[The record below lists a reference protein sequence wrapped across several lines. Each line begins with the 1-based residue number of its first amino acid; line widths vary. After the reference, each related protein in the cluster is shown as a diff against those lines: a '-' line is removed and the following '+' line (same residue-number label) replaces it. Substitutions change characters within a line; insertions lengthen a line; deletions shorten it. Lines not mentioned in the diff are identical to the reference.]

1 MFEVYIHVPFCL
13 RRCGYCDFNTYTATD
28 LGAGASRGN
37 YANMVIREMKST
49 KQWQLDHGI
58 AEPPVSTVFFGGG
71 TPTIL
76 AARDLVA
83 MLDAIRKTWG
93 IASNAEITTEANPDT
108 VNEYY
113 INELAAG
120 GFTRVSFGMQSA
132 VPHVLKTLDRT
143 HTPANVAA
151 GVNAANK
158 AGLRSSVDLIYGAP
172 GESLDDW
179 RTSVTTAIDLGV
191 NHISAYA
198 LTVEPT
204 TKMGRQI
211 AAGTLPKP
219 NDDDEAAKYEIA
231 DDLFAAAGLEWYE
244 VSNWARPG
252 YESQHNL
259 GYWRNVDWAGVGPG
273 AHSHY
278 NNVTEIDRP
287 QSALLTAP
295 ASGGKLISGEV
306 GVGLFDGEADAF
318 DLFTGQRC
326 AERHTQCR
334 FSNGW
339 FEPHS
344 QQSRRNFVTSNRAGR
359 TGRSSD
365 AACIQIDEQGFAGDA
380 GEDERGVARQATLGV
395 AGQVGAGSHAANR
408 VNEHVTGGNQFAIMR
423 LHARIRLIE
432 PDGERHCTGHVLC
445 A

>member
-37 YANMVIREMKST
+37 YANMVIREMKLT

-287 QSALLTAP
+287 QPALLTAP
-295 ASGGKLISGEV
+295 ASGGTTEAIAPAGGGCPAEAGLGVVPVSHGLRSWDIAHPRLWGTAINEHRIPWADSEAITAEENLEELIMLGLRLREGLDLGRINQAIAANENTSWQTIAVDSLRPMVDEGLITISG
-306 GVGLFDGEADAF
+306 
-318 DLFTGQRC
+318 
-326 AERHTQCR
+326 
-334 FSNGW
+334 
-339 FEPHS
+339 
-344 QQSRRNFVTSNRAGR
+344 
-359 TGRSSD
+359 
-365 AACIQIDEQGFAGDA
+365 
-380 GEDERGVARQATLGV
+380 
-395 AGQVGAGSHAANR
+395 NR
-408 VNEHVTGGNQFAIMR
+408 VIPTRRGR
-423 LHARIRLIE
+423 LLNDSVIE
-432 PDGERHCTGHVLC
+432 RFFGLAGI
-445 A
+445 

>member
-37 YANMVIREMKST
+37 YANMVIREMKLT

-58 AEPPVSTVFFGGG
+58 EEPPVSTVFFGGG

-83 MLDAIRKTWG
+83 MLDAVRKIWS
-93 IASNAEITTEANPDT
+93 IAPDAEITTEANPDT

-143 HTPANVAA
+143 HTPANVAV

-259 GYWRNVDWAGVGPG
+259 GYWRNVDWAGLGPG

-278 NNVTEIDRP
+278 NAVTEADHP
-287 QSALLTAP
+287 QSASLTAP
-295 ASGGKLISGEV
+295 AGGGCPVDAGLGVVSVSHGLRSWDIAHPRLWGTAINENRVPWADSETITPEENLEELIMLGLRLHEGLDLDRINRAINDAGMSSTPQTLRTVSVDQLAPMISEGLITVSDNHRVVPTRRGRLLNDSVIEQFFDFV
-306 GVGLFDGEADAF
+306 GV
-318 DLFTGQRC
+318 
-326 AERHTQCR
+326 
-334 FSNGW
+334 
-339 FEPHS
+339 
-344 QQSRRNFVTSNRAGR
+344 
-359 TGRSSD
+359 
-365 AACIQIDEQGFAGDA
+365 
-380 GEDERGVARQATLGV
+380 
-395 AGQVGAGSHAANR
+395 
-408 VNEHVTGGNQFAIMR
+408 
-423 LHARIRLIE
+423 
-432 PDGERHCTGHVLC
+432 
-445 A
+445 

>member
-37 YANMVIREMKST
+37 YANMVIREMKLT

-58 AEPPVSTVFFGGG
+58 EEPPVSTVFFGGG

-83 MLDAIRKTWG
+83 MLDAVRKIWG
-93 IASNAEITTEANPDT
+93 IAPDAEITTEANPDT

-244 VSNWARPG
+244 ISNWARPG

-259 GYWRNVDWAGVGPG
+259 GYWRNVDWAGLGPG

-278 NNVTEIDRP
+278 GDCEDGKGLRSWDIAHPRLWGTAINEGNVP
-287 QSALLTAP
+287 
-295 ASGGKLISGEV
+295 
-306 GVGLFDGEADAF
+306 
-318 DLFTGQRC
+318 
-326 AERHTQCR
+326 
-334 FSNGW
+334 W
-339 FEPHS
+339 
-344 QQSRRNFVTSNRAGR
+344 
-359 TGRSSD
+359 
-365 AACIQIDEQGFAGDA
+365 
-380 GEDERGVARQATLGV
+380 
-395 AGQVGAGSHAANR
+395 AGSERITAA
-408 VNEHVTGGNQFAIMR
+408 EDIEETIM
-423 LHARIRLIE
+423 LGLRIREGLDTRQFSHLIPE
-432 PDGERHCTGHVLC
+432 QKWIELEHDGLITMLDGRAIPTLRGRLLNDTNITELLETLD
-445 A
+445 

>member
-37 YANMVIREMKST
+37 YANMVIREMKLT

-58 AEPPVSTVFFGGG
+58 VEPPVSTVFFGGG

-287 QSALLTAP
+287 QPALLTAP
-295 ASGGKLISGEV
+295 ASGGTT
-306 GVGLFDGEADAF
+306 EAIAPA
-318 DLFTGQRC
+318 GGGC
-326 AERHTQCR
+326 PAE
-334 FSNGW
+334 
-339 FEPHS
+339 
-344 QQSRRNFVTSNRAGR
+344 AG
-359 TGRSSD
+359 
-365 AACIQIDEQGFAGDA
+365 
-380 GEDERGVARQATLGV
+380 LGV
-395 AGQVGAGSHAANR
+395 VPVSHGLRSWDIAHPRLWGTAINEHRIPWADSEAITAEENLEELIMLGLRLREGLDLGRINQAIAANENTSWQTIAVDSLRPMVDEGLITMSGNR
-408 VNEHVTGGNQFAIMR
+408 VIPTRRGR
-423 LHARIRLIE
+423 LLNDSVIE
-432 PDGERHCTGHVLC
+432 RFFGLAGI
-445 A
+445 

>member
-259 GYWRNVDWAGVGPG
+259 GYWRNVDWAGLGPG

-278 NNVTEIDRP
+278 NAVTEADHP
-287 QSALLTAP
+287 QSASLTAP
-295 ASGGKLISGEV
+295 AGGGCPADAGLGVVSVSHGLRSWDIAHPRLWGTAINENRVPWADSETITPEENLEELIMLGLRLHEGLDLDRINRAINDAGMSSTPQTLRTVSVDQLAPMISEGLITVSDNHRVVPTRRGRLLNDSVIEQFFDFV
-306 GVGLFDGEADAF
+306 GV
-318 DLFTGQRC
+318 
-326 AERHTQCR
+326 
-334 FSNGW
+334 
-339 FEPHS
+339 
-344 QQSRRNFVTSNRAGR
+344 
-359 TGRSSD
+359 
-365 AACIQIDEQGFAGDA
+365 
-380 GEDERGVARQATLGV
+380 
-395 AGQVGAGSHAANR
+395 
-408 VNEHVTGGNQFAIMR
+408 
-423 LHARIRLIE
+423 
-432 PDGERHCTGHVLC
+432 
-445 A
+445 

>member
-37 YANMVIREMKST
+37 YANMVIREMKLT

-58 AEPPVSTVFFGGG
+58 EEPPVSTVFFGGG

-83 MLDAIRKTWG
+83 MLDAVRKIWS
-93 IASNAEITTEANPDT
+93 IAPDAEITTEANPDT

-143 HTPANVAA
+143 HTPANVAV

-259 GYWRNVDWAGVGPG
+259 GYWRNVDWAGLGPG

-278 NNVTEIDRP
+278 NAVTEADHP
-287 QSALLTAP
+287 QSASLTAP
-295 ASGGKLISGEV
+295 AGGGCPADAGLGVVSVSHGLRGWDIAHPRLWGTAINENRVPWADSETITPEENLEELIMLGLRLHEGLDLDRINRAINDAGMSSTPQTLRTVSVDQLAPMISEGLITVSDNHRVVPTRRGRLLNDSVIEQFFDYV
-306 GVGLFDGEADAF
+306 GV
-318 DLFTGQRC
+318 
-326 AERHTQCR
+326 
-334 FSNGW
+334 
-339 FEPHS
+339 
-344 QQSRRNFVTSNRAGR
+344 
-359 TGRSSD
+359 
-365 AACIQIDEQGFAGDA
+365 
-380 GEDERGVARQATLGV
+380 
-395 AGQVGAGSHAANR
+395 
-408 VNEHVTGGNQFAIMR
+408 
-423 LHARIRLIE
+423 
-432 PDGERHCTGHVLC
+432 
-445 A
+445 